1 MNFFVEVEMG
11 KRQVEK
17 SSTKPLYGHHEKL
30 YIPRL
35 SSVPGRWTT

>member
-17 SSTKPLYGHHEKL
+17 SRTKPLHGHHEKL
-30 YIPRL
+30 
-35 SSVPGRWTT
+35 

>member
-17 SSTKPLYGHHEKL
+17 SRTKPLYGHHEKL
-30 YIPRL
+30 
-35 SSVPGRWTT
+35 